1 MPIVQFLESLKVFK
15 TLKNWTIF
23 SFLSDTIG
31 FFQKTTKVFVKTA
44 IPKSLDAMT
53 VCLRVYSFG
62 QRSQMYFMSYATK
75 SGEKFAFYKYAST
88 LRARVGT
95 VRRQ

>member
-1 MPIVQFLESLKVFK
+1 MWLLCSFSRVFRALPK
-15 TLKNWTIF
+15 LDNLF
-23 SFLSDTIG
+23 SFSDTIG
-31 FFQKTTKVFVKTA
+31 FFQKTTKVFVKTV
-44 IPKSLDAMT
+44 IPNSLDAIT

-88 LRARVGT
+88 LGARVGT